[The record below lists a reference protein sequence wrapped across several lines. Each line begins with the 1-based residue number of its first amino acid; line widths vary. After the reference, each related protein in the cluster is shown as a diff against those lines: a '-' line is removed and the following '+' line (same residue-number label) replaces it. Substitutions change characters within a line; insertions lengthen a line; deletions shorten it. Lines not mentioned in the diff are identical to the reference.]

1 MSEPFKHQENTDDLH
16 TLMAIAVLCGHRS
29 VQTDV
34 APMYEAW
41 SLAYPKD
48 ALGGI
53 GRGLHMIGNG
63 KPRDGY
69 RLIEETARTATSR
82 TDQAQDVL
90 ATLQRDMRALV
101 NS

>member
-1 MSEPFKHQENTDDLH
+1 MSKPFQHQENTDDLH

-29 VQTDV
+29 VETDV
-34 APMYEAW
+34 APMYATRP
-41 SLAYPKD
+41 LACPTD

-69 RLIEETARTATSR
+69 RLIEETARAAISR

-90 ATLQRDMRALV
+90 AALQRDMRTLV
-101 NS
+101 NN